1 MAPKEPPW
9 VRLDAVLAIHRR
21 QLSEHGGLDGIRDQG
36 MLESALG
43 RPTNKYSYES
53 PKPSL
58 AQLAAAYAFGIARN
72 HPFID
77 GNKRTAFVVCELFL
91 RLNKQGIEASAEGK
105 YIPWRVFLLSTV
117 RALVASV
124 IMILFLE
131 MLTAQC
137 GSALIACAV
146 AIPAGCITYGLACLI
161 LRSPELSESLALI
174 RRLSSRA

>member
-1 MAPKEPPW
+1 MAPKEPTW

-21 QLSEHGGLDGIRDQG
+21 QLSEHSGLDGIRDQG

-58 AQLAAAYAFGIARN
+58 AQLAAAYAFGIAKN

-91 RLNKQGIEASAEGK
+91 RLNKQGLEASAEAK
-105 YIPWRVFLLSTV
+105 YIIFLS
-117 RALVASV
+117 
-124 IMILFLE
+124 
-131 MLTAQC
+131 
-137 GSALIACAV
+137 
-146 AIPAGCITYGLACLI
+146 LADGT
-161 LRSPELSESLALI
+161 LSEEALAQWIAEHLI
-174 RRLSSRA
+174 SRI

>member
-105 YIPWRVFLLSTV
+105 YIIFLS
-117 RALVASV
+117 
-124 IMILFLE
+124 
-131 MLTAQC
+131 
-137 GSALIACAV
+137 
-146 AIPAGCITYGLACLI
+146 LADGT
-161 LRSPELSESLALI
+161 LSEEALAQWIAEHLI
-174 RRLSSRA
+174 SRN

>member
-58 AQLAAAYAFGIARN
+58 AQLAAAYAFGIANN

-105 YIPWRVFLLSTV
+105 YIIFLS
-117 RALVASV
+117 
-124 IMILFLE
+124 
-131 MLTAQC
+131 
-137 GSALIACAV
+137 
-146 AIPAGCITYGLACLI
+146 LADGT
-161 LRSPELSESLALI
+161 LSEEALAQWIAEHLI
-174 RRLSSRA
+174 SRI

>member
-1 MAPKEPPW
+1 MAPKEPTW

-105 YIPWRVFLLSTV
+105 YIIFLS
-117 RALVASV
+117 
-124 IMILFLE
+124 
-131 MLTAQC
+131 
-137 GSALIACAV
+137 
-146 AIPAGCITYGLACLI
+146 LADGT
-161 LRSPELSESLALI
+161 LSEEALAQWIAEHLI
-174 RRLSSRA
+174 SRI

>member
-1 MAPKEPPW
+1 MAPKEPTW

-36 MLESALG
+36 MLESALR

-58 AQLAAAYAFGIARN
+58 AQLAAAYAFGIAKN

-91 RLNKQGIEASAEGK
+91 RLNKQGLEASAEAK
-105 YIPWRVFLLSTV
+105 YIIFLS
-117 RALVASV
+117 
-124 IMILFLE
+124 
-131 MLTAQC
+131 
-137 GSALIACAV
+137 
-146 AIPAGCITYGLACLI
+146 LADGT
-161 LRSPELSESLALI
+161 LSEEALAQWIAEHLI
-174 RRLSSRA
+174 SRI

>member
-1 MAPKEPPW
+1 MAPKEPTW

-21 QLSEHGGLDGIRDQG
+21 QLSEHGGLDGIRDEG

-58 AQLAAAYAFGIARN
+58 AQLAAAYAFGIAKN

-91 RLNKQGIEASAEGK
+91 RLNKQGLEASAEGK
-105 YIPWRVFLLSTV
+105 YIIFLS
-117 RALVASV
+117 
-124 IMILFLE
+124 
-131 MLTAQC
+131 
-137 GSALIACAV
+137 
-146 AIPAGCITYGLACLI
+146 LADGT
-161 LRSPELSESLALI
+161 LSEEALAQWIAEHLI
-174 RRLSSRA
+174 SRI

>member
-1 MAPKEPPW
+1 MTPKEPTW

-58 AQLAAAYAFGIARN
+58 AQLAAAYAFGIAKN

-91 RLNKQGIEASAEGK
+91 RLNKQGLEASAEGK
-105 YIPWRVFLLSTV
+105 YIIFLS
-117 RALVASV
+117 
-124 IMILFLE
+124 
-131 MLTAQC
+131 
-137 GSALIACAV
+137 
-146 AIPAGCITYGLACLI
+146 LADGT
-161 LRSPELSESLALI
+161 LSEEALAQWIAEHLI
-174 RRLSSRA
+174 SRI

>member
-105 YIPWRVFLLSTV
+105 YIIFLS
-117 RALVASV
+117 
-124 IMILFLE
+124 
-131 MLTAQC
+131 
-137 GSALIACAV
+137 
-146 AIPAGCITYGLACLI
+146 LADGT
-161 LRSPELSESLALI
+161 LSEEALAQWIAEHLI
-174 RRLSSRA
+174 SRI